1 MSKQLSNLSA
11 QERARQLR
19 EQLEQ
24 YRYEYYVL
32 DASTVD
38 DAVYDSLNN
47 ELKAIEAEHPELITT
62 DSPTQRV
69 GGQVSGK
76 FASVPHPKPMLS
88 LSDVFDVGEV
98 EAWEKRLH
106 KLLGQTQIE
115 YYGELKMDGLS
126 MRLEYEGGV
135 FVRATTRGDGQE
147 GEDVTH
153 TVRTIQTIP
162 LRLRSS
168 SNVPASVYEA
178 FEIRGEVVFPKAAF
192 ARLNAERE
200 AAGQPLFANPR
211 NAGAGTIR
219 QLDPSVAA
227 SRGLEF
233 IAYGI
238 EMDLPELVT
247 HGDEHTMAR
256 ELGFKVE
263 PHDKV
268 LGSIAEIEDYIAHWA
283 EARGKLA
290 FGTDG
295 LVITVNSN
303 ADFAKLGVVGKA
315 PRGAVAY
322 KYPAEQA
329 TTVLEDIR
337 VSIGRTGAVTPY
349 AVLTPVLVAG
359 STVARA
365 TLHNE
370 DEIKR
375 KELLIGDTVIIQKAG
390 DIIPEVVGPIKNLR
404 TGREKP
410 FVMPTEIDGV
420 RVVKPEGEAVA
431 RMADLHAGE
440 VRWQQLIHFVSKAA
454 FDIDGL
460 GEKILA
466 QLMEAGLVES
476 PVDIFTLTKDDLL
489 GLERFAQTSA
499 ENLITSINERKQIGL
514 ARFVYAL
521 GIRHVG
527 AKTARDI
534 AQQVRSLTEFMKLT
548 EDRLTQID
556 GVGDV
561 VAHSM
566 SAWLKSERNQHLVES
581 IVKAGVKVLDEAAPT
596 GGKFANT
603 AWVLTGTLERM
614 TRDEAGEKI
623 MSLGGKVSS
632 SVSVKT
638 TYVLAGAEAGS
649 KLAKAQKLGVRVLS
663 EADFLKMIA

>member
-1 MSKQLSNLSA
+1 MTKLSKDQSQKRA
-11 QERARQLR
+11 QQLR

-32 DASTVD
+32 DTPSID

-47 ELKAIEAEHPELITT
+47 ELKTIEAEHPELITT

-106 KLLGQTQIE
+106 KLLGKTQIE

-126 MRLEYEGGV
+126 MRLEYEDGV
-135 FVRATTRGDGQE
+135 FKRATTRGDGQE

-162 LRLRSS
+162 LRLRKSS
-168 SNVPASVYEA
+168 KVPTSVYES

-192 ARLNAERE
+192 AKLNAERE

-233 IAYGI
+233 IAYGV
-238 EMDLPELVT
+238 EMDMPELVT
-247 HGDEHTMAR
+247 HSDEHNLAR

-268 LGSIAEIEDYIAHWA
+268 LANIAEIEGYITHWA
-283 EARGKLA
+283 EARGKLE

-329 TTVLEDIR
+329 TTILEDIR

-390 DIIPEVVGPIKNLR
+390 DIIPEVVRPIKNLR
-404 TGREKP
+404 TGKERP

-431 RMADLHAGE
+431 RLADLHAGE

-466 QLMEAGLVES
+466 QLMEAGFVES

-489 GLERFAQTSA
+489 GLERFAETSA
-499 ENLITSINERKQIGL
+499 ENLVTSINEHKHIGL

-534 AQQVRSLTEFMKLT
+534 AQQSGSLTSFMGMT
-548 EDRLTQID
+548 EGQLSQID

-566 SAWLKSERNQHLVES
+566 AEWLGNERNQHLIES
-581 IVKAGVKVLDEAAPT
+581 LVKAGVKVLDEAPPAS
-596 GGKFANT
+596 GKFTNT
-603 AWVLTGTLERM
+603 AWVLTGTLESM

-623 MSLGGKVSS
+623 MALGGKVSG
-632 SVSVKT
+632 SVSAKT

-649 KLAKAQKLGVRVLS
+649 KLTKAQKLGVRVLS
-663 EADFLKMIA
+663 EAEFLKMI